1 MNDFLTR
8 LIPGFI
14 YVSLLIGS
22 LLYSQFL
29 FVLLMFLFCLI
40 IIFEYGKVL
49 RNDNVHLKSIKVKNK
64 LTEINKKNLF
74 FYTEF
79 TPLLFLI
86 SLFIL
91 GIIVTFNSSGLNTYF
106 QYVIFFVVL
115 INSFMMI
122 GFVFKGKELFS
133 DKRFMKTWP
142 LIGVV
147 GSFLL
152 IIYSSLIYDYSQ
164 FKLFF
169 IYYLILIW
177 GVDSV
182 GYFVGNNFGKN
193 KLYESLSPN
202 KTIEGAVGSIIFS
215 IAYSFIISSYFNS
228 DILFSIILCLITAS
242 FAIFGD
248 LVQSKIKREL
258 DIKDFGNLLKG
269 HGGLY
274 DRLDSIIFSFP
285 FIYLILTIYIYVS

>member
-8 LIPGFI
+8 LIPGI
-14 YVSLLIGS
+14 TYALLLFGS
-22 LLYSQFL
+22 LYYNKFL
-29 FVLLMFLFCLI
+29 FISLMFCFCLI
-40 IIFEYGKVL
+40 IILEYGRVL
-49 RNDNVHLKSIKVKNK
+49 KKDKDHLKVVKEKNRGIK
-64 LTEINKKNLF
+64 INKKKLF
-74 FYTEF
+74 YYTELK
-79 TPLLFLI
+79 PLSFLI
-86 SLFIL
+86 FLFIL
-91 GIIVTFNSSGLNTYF
+91 GIIGTFNSLISNTYF
-106 QYVIFFVVL
+106 QYGIFIVVM
-115 INSFMMI
+115 INSLMMI
-122 GFVFKGKELFS
+122 KSVFKGKKLFS
-133 DKRFMKTWP
+133 NKKFMKTWP

-152 IIYSSLIYDYSQ
+152 IIYTSLTYDYSQ

-169 IYYLILIW
+169 LYYLILIW

-202 KTIEGAVGSIIFS
+202 KTMEGAIGSLIFS
-215 IAYSFIISSYFNS
+215 VIYGFVISSYSNL
-228 DILFSIILCLITAS
+228 DVLFSIVVCLITAS
-242 FAIFGD
+242 MAIFGD

-274 DRLDSIIFSFP
+274 DRLDSVIFSFP
-285 FIYLILTIYIYVS
+285 FIYLILIIYINVS

>member
-8 LIPGFI
+8 LIPGI
-14 YVSLLIGS
+14 SYALLLLGS
-22 LLYSQFL
+22 LHYNKFL
-29 FVLLMFLFCLI
+29 FISLMFCFCLI
-40 IIFEYGKVL
+40 IIIEYGSVL
-49 RNDNVHLKSIKVKNK
+49 KNDKDHLRVVQEKNRGIK
-64 LTEINKKNLF
+64 INKKNLF

-79 TPLLFLI
+79 TPLSFLI

-91 GIIVTFNSSGLNTYF
+91 GIIGTSNSSILNGYF
-106 QYVIFFVVL
+106 QYGIFSIVL
-115 INSFMMI
+115 INSLMMI
-122 GFVFKGKELFS
+122 ESVFKGKELFS
-133 DKRFMKTWP
+133 NRRFMKTWP

-152 IIYSSLIYDYSQ
+152 IIYTSLIYDYSQ

-169 IYYLILIW
+169 LYYLILIW

-193 KLYESLSPN
+193 KLYASLSPN

-215 IAYSFIISSYFNS
+215 VIYGFIISSYSNL
-228 DILFSIILCLITAS
+228 DILFSIVVCLVTAS
-242 FAIFGD
+242 LAIFGD

-258 DIKDFGNLLKG
+258 DIKDFGNLLRG

-274 DRLDSIIFSFP
+274 DRLDSVIFSFP
-285 FIYLILTIYIYVS
+285 FIYLILIIQIYVS

>member
-8 LIPGFI
+8 LIPGI
-14 YVSLLIGS
+14 TYALLLLGS
-22 LLYSQFL
+22 LYYNKFL
-29 FVLLMFLFCLI
+29 FISLMFCFCLI
-40 IIFEYGKVL
+40 IILEYGRALKK
-49 RNDNVHLKSIKVKNK
+49 DKDHLKVIQEKNRGIK
-64 LTEINKKNLF
+64 INKKNLF

-79 TPLLFLI
+79 TPLSFLI
-86 SLFIL
+86 CLFIL
-91 GIIVTFNSSGLNTYF
+91 GIIGTFNSSISNTYF
-106 QYVIFFVVL
+106 QYGIFFIVL
-115 INSFMMI
+115 INSLIMI
-122 GFVFKGKELFS
+122 KSVFKGKELFS
-133 DKRFMKTWP
+133 NKRFMKTWP

-169 IYYLILIW
+169 LYYLILIW

-202 KTIEGAVGSIIFS
+202 KTIEGAIGSIIFS
-215 IAYSFIISSYFNS
+215 VIYSFVISSYSNL
-228 DILFSIILCLITAS
+228 DVLFLIAVCLITAS
-242 FAIFGD
+242 LAIFGD

-274 DRLDSIIFSFP
+274 DRLDSVIFSFP
-285 FIYLILTIYIYVS
+285 FIYLILIIYINVS